1 MKKLSE
7 RSIYCE
13 GVISAKQKIL
23 TNLVIELLL
32 KACRQ
37 ATLDVGYFL
46 ISKMV
51 CYENDVLHILV
62 SGIRLAHAVEKSL
75 DLK

>member
-7 RSIYCE
+7 RLIYCE
-13 GVISAKQKIL
+13 GAISAKQKIQ
-23 TNLVIELLL
+23 TNLGLLL

-37 ATLDVGYFL
+37 ATLDVGYLL

-51 CYENDVLHILV
+51 FYKNYVLHILV

-75 DLK
+75 ELK